1 MQRRAF
7 LLVGAMIA
15 SKVLL
20 GCTTSMTKKLFADR
34 RYRETVSSV
43 LISEDG
49 KHLVIL
55 GEKYHYVF
63 ENQTDLVNILRMP
76 FHPVVTAL
84 LGDFHVTSDQVI
96 SGNYDLTINNKA
108 SEQDKAEAI
117 AAGFRRTVQGQITFN
132 GKMQGKRYSAEKF
145 TTNKTHQTLNK
156 QYVVNISEEQSS
168 GEKAS
173 KALLTP
179 VTVTAD
185 GVLTIITIPLV
196 AVMFT
201 VFIMYGGDQ

>member
-1 MQRRAF
+1 MRRRAF

-20 GCTTSMTKKLFADR
+20 GCTASMTKRLFADR

-55 GEKYHYVF
+55 GEKYHYIF
-63 ENQTDLVNILRMP
+63 ENKTDLVNILRAP
-76 FHPVVTAL
+76 FHPAVTAL
-84 LGDFHVTSDQVI
+84 LSSFHVTSDQVI
-96 SGNYDLTINNKA
+96 IGNYYLTINNKA
-108 SEQDKAEAI
+108 SEQVKAEAI
-117 AAGFRRTVQGQITFN
+117 AAGFIETMQGQITFT

-145 TTNKTHQTLNK
+145 PMNETRQTLNK
-156 QYVVNISEEQSS
+156 QYIVNISEEQSS

-185 GVLTIITIPLV
+185 GVLTLITIPLA
-196 AVMFT
+196 AVIFT

>member
-1 MQRRAF
+1 MQRREF

-15 SKVLL
+15 SKVLS
-20 GCTTSMTKKLFADR
+20 GCTTKKLFADR

-43 LISEDG
+43 LISNDG
-49 KHLVIL
+49 KTLVIL
-55 GEKYHYVF
+55 GEKNHYIF
-63 ENQTDLVNILRMP
+63 ENQTDLINILRAP
-76 FHPVVTAL
+76 FHPFVTAL
-84 LGDFHVTSDQVI
+84 LSDFHVTNDEVI
-96 SGNYDLTINNKA
+96 SGNYYLTINNKA
-108 SEQDKAEAI
+108 SEQVKADAI
-117 AAGFRRTVQGQITFN
+117 AAGFKRTKLDQISLS
-132 GKMQGKRYSAEKF
+132 GKMQGKRYSAKKF

-179 VTVTAD
+179 ITVTAD
-185 GVLTIITIPLV
+185 GVLTLITIPLV